1 MLFALI
7 GAVIP
12 HLPGLFSL
20 FGKRTD
26 DTATI
31 EKAEL
36 RTVRVALRYASIRI
50 TLTCI
55 IASVFAM
62 WALAKFKVL
71 DIDWNDN
78 DYNIFHLVGTSGLSH
93 LFNLVSRR
101 L

>member
-7 GAVIP
+7 GAIIP

-55 IASVFAM
+55 IASVFR
-62 WALAKFKVL
+62 
-71 DIDWNDN
+71 
-78 DYNIFHLVGTSGLSH
+78 YVGTCQVQGAGY
-93 LFNLVSRR
+93 R
-101 L
+101 LER